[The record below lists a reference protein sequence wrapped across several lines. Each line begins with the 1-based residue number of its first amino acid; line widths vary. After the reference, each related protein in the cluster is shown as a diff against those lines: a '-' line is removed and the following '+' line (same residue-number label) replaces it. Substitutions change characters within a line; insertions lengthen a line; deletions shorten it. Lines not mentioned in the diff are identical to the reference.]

1 MRTFHDR
8 LAYMNE
14 LTAWSEGGGARMK
27 SEIAKE
33 PAVPNLTQDQITKI
47 TEAVFMHNV
56 DEDIPCDVIFVFGG
70 THAGLW
76 KRTIS
81 AYKKGLG
88 KQIVVT
94 GRCSW
99 TSLQQGIENQVPES
113 HVIRQHLI
121 EAGIPSEVI
130 FVETKSV
137 NTLENVLFAK
147 EIFDFSKTR
156 SILMVCKSHAARR
169 QFRTL
174 KKYLHPDITYVPA
187 LFDTVYENVQ
197 INRQNWANTE
207 IGRSR
212 VYGEY
217 LRICKYG
224 DRGDIETLEERLRI

>member
-1 MRTFHDR
+1 
-8 LAYMNE
+8 MN
-14 LTAWSEGGGARMK
+14 

-47 TEAVFMHNV
+47 TEAVFMHSV
-56 DEDIPCDVIFVFGG
+56 DESISCDVIFVFGG
-70 THAGLW
+70 THAGHW
-76 KRTIS
+76 TRTIA
-81 AYKKGLG
+81 AYRLGLG

-99 TSLQQGIENQVPES
+99 VSLQQARENQVPES

-121 EAGIPSEVI
+121 EAGIPSDVI
-130 FVETKSV
+130 YVESKSV

-147 EIFDFSKTR
+147 EVFDFTSTR
-156 SILMVCKSHAARR
+156 SILMVCKSHVAGR
-169 QFRTL
+169 QYRTL
-174 KKYLHPDITYVPA
+174 KKHLHPDVVYMPA
-187 LFDTVYENVQ
+187 LFDTVYKNVE
-197 INRQNWANTE
+197 INRQNWAETE

-224 DRGDIETLEERLRI
+224 DRGDIEMLEERLRI